1 MDGHWGRS
9 DLANLDV
16 HLEIEGCPYTY
27 HANTIS
33 LILYLTHTTYTG
45 LYNSRPALTIFPIS
59 FASFSLPFQ
68 SFIHRCA
75 VRRSLLLEQ
84 A

>member
-1 MDGHWGRS
+1 MDGPWGRS

-16 HLEIEGCPYTY
+16 HLEIEGCPYTRL
-27 HANTIS
+27 ANTFS
-33 LILYLTHTTYTG
+33 LMLYLTHTTYTG
-45 LYNSRPALTIFPIS
+45 LYNSRPALTIVPFS
-59 FASFSLPFQ
+59 FAPFSIPFQ
-68 SFIHRCA
+68 SFIYRCA